1 MNQIPIKN
9 YEGLYEI
16 SNDGKV
22 YNVKRKK
29 YLTNVLAERYL
40 IVLLY
45 KNNKRKR
52 CYVHRLVAEA
62 FCKRQQ
68 GKDCV
73 NHKDL
78 NRLNNSFDN
87 LEWVS
92 SKENRI
98 HFVLSDKYKPR
109 AFTEEQKKESSI
121 RNYKKVL
128 CLKTN
133 KVFESMGHFAKYKG
147 ISLAQVSQKLNNIYN
162 NNLNATIL

>member
-9 YEGLYEI
+9 YEGLYEV
-16 SNDGKV
+16 SKDGRI
-22 YNVKRKK
+22 YNLKRKK
-29 YLTNVLAERYL
+29 YLVNVLADRYL

-52 CYVHRLVAEA
+52 YYVHRLVAEA
-62 FCKRQQ
+62 FCEKQE
-68 GKDCV
+68 GKDFV

-78 NRLNNSFDN
+78 NRLNNSYDN
-87 LEWVS
+87 LEWVN

-98 HFVLSDKYKPR
+98 HFVLSGKYKSR
-109 AFTEEQKKESSI
+109 IFTEEQKEKSRI

-133 KVFESMGHFAKYKG
+133 KIFESMGHFAKHRA
-147 ISLAQVSQKLNNIYN
+147 ISLTQVSQKLNGIYE
-162 NNLNATIL
+162 NNLNAIFC

>member
-1 MNQIPIKN
+1 MNQIPIKK

-29 YLTNVLAERYL
+29 YLTNVLADRYL

-52 CYVHRLVAEA
+52 YYVHRLVAEA
-62 FCKRQQ
+62 FCKKQE
-68 GKDCV
+68 GKYCV

-78 NRLNNSFDN
+78 NKLNNNYDN

-109 AFTEEQKKESSI
+109 TFTEEQKLELKMM
-121 RNYKKVL
+121 NYKKVL
-128 CLKTN
+128 CLESKII
-133 KVFESMGHFAKYKG
+133 FESMGAFANHKG
-147 ISLAQVSQKLNNIYN
+147 VSLAQVSQKLNGRYK
-162 NNLNATIL
+162 NNLNAILI